1 MAVFT
6 SFQDILPDPNNQI
19 GDAGHATG
27 TAGPGFASVNLSSDN
42 KVSKN
47 LTNSGRLIARAIAYH
62 SWKINIKYNPMTRAQ
77 FEPVYNFLV
86 HRRGSIKPF
95 YISLPQY
102 KLPQDSNFSSYINTN
117 SYLEATANGAAGAT
131 SITLARTGY
140 NPSGHGYPKPGDM
153 FTITST
159 LSSNHTKA
167 YRVTRVE
174 TNSDWYDS
182 DGVNTS
188 ATQPGTAQA
197 RIHFTPGLQKA
208 TASADDFVFKSP
220 LIKVI
225 LSSDVQQYSLNVNNL
240 YQFGLSLEE
249 VQ

>member
-19 GDAGHATG
+19 GDAGQASG
-27 TAGPGFASVNLSSDN
+27 TAGPGFASVNLSSEN
-42 KVSKN
+42 RVAKSR
-47 LTNSGRLIARAIAYH
+47 TNSGRLISRAIAYH
-62 SWKINIKYNPMTRAQ
+62 SWKINITYNPMTRDE
-77 FEPVYNFLV
+77 FEPVYNFLI
-86 HRRGSIKPF
+86 HRRGSINPF
-95 YISLPQY
+95 YVSLPQY
-102 KLPQDSNFSSYINTN
+102 RLPRDTNFSGYINTN
-117 SYLEATANGAAGAT
+117 SYLEATANAAAGAT
-131 SITLARTGY
+131 SVTLARTGY

-153 FTITST
+153 FTVTSS
-159 LSSNHTKA
+159 LSSNHLKA

-174 TNSDWYDS
+174 TNADWYDS
-182 DGVNTS
+182 DGLNTS

-208 TASADDFVFKSP
+208 TASADDFVFKNP

-225 LSSDVQQYSLNVNNL
+225 LNNDIQQYSLNTNNL
-240 YQFGLSLEE
+240 YQFSVNLDE